1 EAPDELKRFDEQLRI
16 VGPDGEVGSNLK
28 YSISLADGTVIDG
41 VTDVDGMTQ
50 RLKSRK
56 PARITQLT
64 LTPPENAENFCCAAK
79 DAQAP
84 MVVDLTA
91 SEIFTN
97 DTEVD
102 SSKKTV
108 VLPRGK
114 KRPLTIGEIAMA
126 RTIFKDAVNYEKVK
140 VHHGGWW
147 LFFGFQ
153 NTAVTPNGEMYFPES
168 TELYRDD
175 FSSDKDHR
183 INALFMHEMTHVWQY
198 QLGYPVKSAGVTVT
212 SRGDEVYK
220 YTLSESG
227 TLSDYNM
234 EQQGEIISDYFIIC
248 VVGDADKVWSF
259 SSRKKDPR
267 LLKNTVAGFLANPT
281 DKKNLPR

>member
-1 EAPDELKRFDEQLRI
+1 M
-16 VGPDGEVGSNLK
+16 K

-56 PARITQLT
+56 PARIAQLT

-102 SSKKTV
+102 RSEKAV
-108 VLPRGK
+108 VLPKGK
-114 KRPLTIGEIAMA
+114 KRSLTSGEIAMA
-126 RTIFKDAVNYEKVK
+126 RTIFKYAVNYEKVK
-140 VHHGGWW
+140 IHHGGWW

-153 NTAVTPNGEMYFPES
+153 NTAVTPNGEMYFPAS
-168 TELYRDD
+168 TEFYRDD
-175 FSSDKDHR
+175 FSADDEDKYK
-183 INALFMHEMTHVWQY
+183 ALFMHEMTHVWQY
-198 QLGYPVKSAGVTVT
+198 QLGYAVKSAGVTVT
-212 SRGDEVYK
+212 SRGDDVYK
-220 YTLSESG
+220 YALSETGTLSE
-227 TLSDYNM
+227 YNM
-234 EQQGEIISDYFIIC
+234 EQQGEIISDYYIIC
-248 VVGDADKVWSF
+248 VLGDAARV
-259 SSRKKDPR
+259 
-267 LLKNTVAGFLANPT
+267 
-281 DKKNLPR
+281 